1 MEPTLAT
8 QNDLAGAAIL
18 VTAVGLVGGALL
30 LLHFAPLVWLVC
42 GWLNSGIAYIMSR
55 FERGYNESGAVPPHQ
70 EAEDGDED
78 GQDESP
84 SDAQQRDIMPLL
96 AALRAGKP
104 LSRDAARALLA
115 GYGLRFSNAAW
126 SAAAPAPQ
134 PTPQAPQ
141 ALTPITGRPYD
152 PALYATDGPQLEPQ
166 ACGDEEPEPPQAP
179 QFEPQA
185 APQVHRKPAELY
197 HLDDPA
203 LRYVAPQA

>member
-1 MEPTLAT
+1 MESTLAT

-18 VTAVGLVGGALL
+18 IAAVGFVGGALL

-55 FERGYNESGAVPPHQ
+55 FERSHSESGAVLPHQ

-78 GQDESP
+78 GQDEGP
-84 SDAQQRDIMPLL
+84 SADQQRDITPLL

-115 GYGLRFSNAAW
+115 GYDLRFSNAAW
-126 SAAAPAPQ
+126 SAATPAPQ

-141 ALTPITGRPYD
+141 ALTPITGRPYN
-152 PALYATDGPQLEPQ
+152 PALYAPDGPQIEPQ
-166 ACGDEEPEPPQAP
+166 ACGDEEPELPQAP
-179 QFEPQA
+179 QPEPQA
-185 APQVHRKPAELY
+185 ASRSAGT
-197 HLDDPA
+197 
-203 LRYVAPQA
+203 PQACGVVPPRRA